1 MSLVLTALLAATLG
15 QAQPADPVDQRLQDR
30 LDQLS
35 FASSEDAAPLVA
47 EIRALWESDAS
58 DTSIHLMDQGLLAET
73 AGRLDIAARMYDHVN
88 RYEPE
93 FAEAWLRTARVAAAQ
108 QDWGYALE
116 SLDRVITLEPRR
128 FDAYVMLG
136 NFLEQTRE
144 LQAAQEAY
152 REALELYPNYDT
164 ARSAY
169 LRVQRELEG
178 RSL

>member
-93 FAEAWLRTARVAAAQ
+93 FAEQLEAVERVMREDKEILR
-108 QDWGYALE
+108 AL
-116 SLDRVITLEPRR
+116 
-128 FDAYVMLG
+128 AK
-136 NFLEQTRE
+136 
-144 LQAAQEAY
+144 
-152 REALELYPNYDT
+152 
-164 ARSAY
+164 
-169 LRVQRELEG
+169 
-178 RSL
+178 